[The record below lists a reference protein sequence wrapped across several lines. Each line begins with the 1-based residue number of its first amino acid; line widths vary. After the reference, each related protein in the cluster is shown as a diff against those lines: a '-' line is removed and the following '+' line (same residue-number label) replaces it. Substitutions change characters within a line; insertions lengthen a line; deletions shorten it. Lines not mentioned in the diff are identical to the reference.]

1 MKLEDVRYSIPTDIL
16 TATIEAM
23 RDLKAYYENDACALA
38 RINGKQA
45 SELAQAR
52 LESAEVATGLY
63 GFYGAQRCLGFAAG
77 AFCLVQDVGSILYC
91 IRLRCW

>member
-52 LESAEVATGLY
+52 LESAEVGMASMGHCKGAKVPWFCGWGILLGTG
-63 GFYGAQRCLGFAAG
+63 
-77 AFCLVQDVGSILYC
+77 
-91 IRLRCW
+91 CW

>member
-38 RINGKQA
+38 RINCKQA
-45 SELAQAR
+45 SGLAQAR
-52 LESAEVATGLY
+52 
-63 GFYGAQRCLGFAAG
+63 
-77 AFCLVQDVGSILYC
+77 
-91 IRLRCW
+91 

>member
-63 GFYGAQRCLGFAAG
+63 GSYGAL
-77 AFCLVQDVGSILYC
+77 
-91 IRLRCW
+91 